1 MKLPPATSMPEQ
13 WEPTKSSK
21 YGVVV
26 VPFAG
31 DTTKHGLPLLLG
43 QPVHILEQ
51 CGGWYRGH
59 RIGDKVQKGIF
70 PASHIAL
77 KPCHVTNQGPYET
90 VEPAEG
96 ATAREVASVLRE
108 WHPLWKKLY
117 LERDV
122 ERFTA
127 LRQAMSDLVEW
138 RRQLL
143 SAALTQDQE
152 RSLCLRAAARIDW
165 GNRLLGLSL
174 VPRTEGGAVADP
186 DRLGPVELY
195 RVHVSSAAAEAELRP
210 LQQQPT
216 HAGPHLRLSL
226 RHASTSSLELHFA
239 LYDAQAGQFFS
250 ENFLVKSA
258 KCGQSSFLASHAAVF
273 MDVYRPEGQ
282 QLHLVVRV
290 IRTGRLLGDKGS
302 GDHESYRRPLACGVI
317 DLATLPW
324 DVGGETEHAVRLVTC
339 NEADFHQL
347 HELIVRKMGHKMAP
361 LQPSLG
367 LSVCLRPV
375 SDSEE
380 EGLPVVRMR
389 GFPEVIMPG
398 DVRNDL
404 YLTLDRADLAGPAKN
419 IEARL
424 MLVAADGRILQDC
437 LSGGVGQLEPSCE
450 WRSLVL
456 CRTCTPRWGEAVHVR
471 LPLEPLEGAH
481 VRVELRHCSARSGR
495 EPRLLACALLPLL
508 QRGTVLPNG
517 PHELPVLRA
526 DPPGGAQA
534 RHEALHLT
542 TLLISTKLT
551 QNRDLL
557 ALLRWKEQPDDVPQA
572 LLGLTKL
579 DGEEIV
585 KFLQDILDA
594 LFSMFSTADGN
605 STPYSGLVFKTLV
618 YILSLL
624 ESPKFEHFKPVL
636 DAYIKGH
643 FAAALV
649 YKGLLRCVV
658 HCAELAGDAG
668 DEAPS
673 VEHCFASLEAVMQFV
688 VQSRLLLSRATGTDP
703 SEGFWADLQPMLAA
717 CERMLMAGA
726 SGPPTLAQVSLVHSL
741 GGLLSR
747 LKEVLPLSAVVRVAE
762 RCLAWLPARPNPL
775 LAQARLH
782 AIEQTITS
790 LLCDSTDHAATD
802 EWRLRLVCACGAAVG
817 SQLSQGRPE
826 EAALCAKVLGQLV
839 TAADVGA
846 APALLAL
853 VPPLLESLQALE
865 DGDPLLGP
873 LSASLLG
880 VVRALGESHYAQL
893 WGGEGGREGV
903 ACALSVLRRLLLGP
917 TFPADWAVMRA
928 LANHVALGA
937 LQELAQLLAS
947 RFLQPL
953 DVPLWLQ
960 YLRLASD
967 FLAQPSLQL
976 EHLSPTQRA
985 RLTERYGDMRLL
997 AGFQVLALW
1006 GRLWEEEG
1014 GRCELVSSLVG
1025 PLVRMT
1031 LVREAELRRAM
1042 LPLFYDLMDKDLPKV
1057 ESELMEQLDEL
1068 VTAGSGD
1075 EQYQQLFT
1083 SILLEEVRK
1092 RNPCWREDGV
1102 RFIEAVGHQLDRLLD
1117 YRSVMEGAENRDK
1130 RMSCTV
1136 NLLRFYR
1143 EEVGRQEMFVRYVHK
1158 LCELHLPAEHYAEA
1172 AFALRLHA
1180 DLLPWEEG
1188 EQGRLKEQ
1196 LYLKMLHYF
1205 DRGKCWEEGL
1215 PLCKELANVY
1225 EGVLFD
1231 YEKLSTILRMHA
1243 QFLEHIL
1250 KELRPEPEYF
1260 RVGFFGLG
1268 FPSFLRNKV
1277 FVYRG
1282 LAYEKVG
1289 AFSQRLQGQFPEA
1302 QLLTHN
1308 APLDAALLASTDQY
1322 IQVCGVRPLAEPRP
1336 DLEGRPE
1343 CVRAYFRVNRVHS
1356 FQFDRPV
1363 YRDGPPDRDNEFKG
1377 LWLERTTLETASA
1390 LPGLLPWA
1398 EVVGQQVDWV
1408 PPLVHACEAVE
1419 AMSNELR
1426 RLVALHSR
1434 EPHRPLAPLSMRLA
1448 GAIEAAVNGGLAKYH
1463 QAFLSG
1469 GDASSEG
1476 QARLRSLLL
1485 EQVHV
1490 LEGGLS
1496 LHGRLAP
1503 PDLGPLQKRLVE
1515 RLGQLQQAVRGASAH
1530 GSPRPGSACS
1540 SSRSSTSS
1548 SGLLPPTHDEPWDGA
1563 TSSSS
1568 SSTLADQQQLEG
1580 SMADGAPPPL
1590 PPRVPPPSEQH
1601 GTRSASANRSSLKL
1615 DPPQSW
1621 KNGDPVKEDAAN
1633 GNSTSSM
1640 GSCPAHVD
1648 V

>member
-31 DTTKHGLPLLLG
+31 DTTKHGLPLSLG

-59 RIGDKVQKGIF
+59 RIGDKG
-70 PASHIAL
+70 SEAL

-389 GFPEVIMPG
+389 SFPEVIMPG

-404 YLTLDRADLAGPAKN
+404 YLTLDRAELAGPAKN

-456 CRTCTPRWGEAVHVR
+456 CRTCTPREA
-471 LPLEPLEGAH
+471 PSCPTA
-481 VRVELRHCSARSGR
+481 
-495 EPRLLACALLPLL
+495 
-508 QRGTVLPNG
+508 

-572 LLGLTKL
+572 LLGLAKL

-649 YKGLLRCVV
+649 YKGLLRCV
-658 HCAELAGDAG
+658 
-668 DEAPS
+668 
-673 VEHCFASLEAVMQFV
+673 
-688 VQSRLLLSRATGTDP
+688 SRLLLSRATGTDP

-717 CERMLMAGA
+717 CERMLTAGA

-747 LKEVLPLSAVVRVAE
+747 LKEVLPLSAV
-762 RCLAWLPARPNPL
+762 
-775 LAQARLH
+775 ARLH

-865 DGDPLLGP
+865 DGDPLL
-873 LSASLLG
+873 LG
-880 VVRALGESHYAQL
+880 
-893 WGGEGGREGV
+893 
-903 ACALSVLRRLLLGP
+903 
-917 TFPADWAVMRA
+917 
-928 LANHVALGA
+928 
-937 LQELAQLLAS
+937 
-947 RFLQPL
+947 
-953 DVPLWLQ
+953 
-960 YLRLASD
+960 
-967 FLAQPSLQL
+967 
-976 EHLSPTQRA
+976 
-985 RLTERYGDMRLL
+985 
-997 AGFQVLALW
+997 
-1006 GRLWEEEG
+1006 
-1014 GRCELVSSLVG
+1014 
-1025 PLVRMT
+1025 
-1031 LVREAELRRAM
+1031 
-1042 LPLFYDLMDKDLPKV
+1042 
-1057 ESELMEQLDEL
+1057 
-1068 VTAGSGD
+1068 
-1075 EQYQQLFT
+1075 
-1083 SILLEEVRK
+1083 
-1092 RNPCWREDGV
+1092 
-1102 RFIEAVGHQLDRLLD
+1102 
-1117 YRSVMEGAENRDK
+1117 
-1130 RMSCTV
+1130 
-1136 NLLRFYR
+1136 
-1143 EEVGRQEMFVRYVHK
+1143 
-1158 LCELHLPAEHYAEA
+1158 
-1172 AFALRLHA
+1172 
-1180 DLLPWEEG
+1180 
-1188 EQGRLKEQ
+1188 LK
-1196 LYLKMLHYF
+1196 
-1205 DRGKCWEEGL
+1205 
-1215 PLCKELANVY
+1215 
-1225 EGVLFD
+1225 
-1231 YEKLSTILRMHA
+1231 
-1243 QFLEHIL
+1243 
-1250 KELRPEPEYF
+1250 
-1260 RVGFFGLG
+1260 
-1268 FPSFLRNKV
+1268 
-1277 FVYRG
+1277 
-1282 LAYEKVG
+1282 
-1289 AFSQRLQGQFPEA
+1289 
-1302 QLLTHN
+1302 
-1308 APLDAALLASTDQY
+1308 TD
-1322 IQVCGVRPLAEPRP
+1322 
-1336 DLEGRPE
+1336 
-1343 CVRAYFRVNRVHS
+1343 
-1356 FQFDRPV
+1356 
-1363 YRDGPPDRDNEFKG
+1363 
-1377 LWLERTTLETASA
+1377 
-1390 LPGLLPWA
+1390 
-1398 EVVGQQVDWV
+1398 
-1408 PPLVHACEAVE
+1408 
-1419 AMSNELR
+1419 
-1426 RLVALHSR
+1426 
-1434 EPHRPLAPLSMRLA
+1434 
-1448 GAIEAAVNGGLAKYH
+1448 
-1463 QAFLSG
+1463 
-1469 GDASSEG
+1469 
-1476 QARLRSLLL
+1476 
-1485 EQVHV
+1485 
-1490 LEGGLS
+1490 LS
-1496 LHGRLAP
+1496 L
-1503 PDLGPLQKRLVE
+1503 
-1515 RLGQLQQAVRGASAH
+1515 SIF
-1530 GSPRPGSACS
+1530 
-1540 SSRSSTSS
+1540 
-1548 SGLLPPTHDEPWDGA
+1548 LLC
-1563 TSSSS
+1563 
-1568 SSTLADQQQLEG
+1568 Q
-1580 SMADGAPPPL
+1580 
-1590 PPRVPPPSEQH
+1590 
-1601 GTRSASANRSSLKL
+1601 
-1615 DPPQSW
+1615 
-1621 KNGDPVKEDAAN
+1621 
-1633 GNSTSSM
+1633 
-1640 GSCPAHVD
+1640 
-1648 V
+1648 

>member
-1 MKLPPATSMPEQ
+1 MPEQ

-31 DTTKHGLPLLLG
+31 DTTKHGLSLSLG

-77 KPCHVTNQGPYET
+77 KACHVTNQGPYET

-195 RVHVSSAAAEAELRP
+195 RVHVTSATAEADLRP
-210 LQQQPT
+210 LQQQQPT

-226 RHASTSSLELHFA
+226 RHASSSSLELHFA

-273 MDVYRPEGQ
+273 MDVYRPEDQ

-290 IRTGRLLGDKGS
+290 IRT
-302 GDHESYRRPLACGVI
+302 
-317 DLATLPW
+317 
-324 DVGGETEHAVRLVTC
+324 VTC

-375 SDSEE
+375 CDSEE
-380 EGLPVVRMR
+380 EGTPVVRMR

-424 MLVAADGRILQDC
+424 MLVAADGRILQ
-437 LSGGVGQLEPSCE
+437 G
-450 WRSLVL
+450 
-456 CRTCTPRWGEAVHVR
+456 RTCAWSCATARHAVD
-471 LPLEPLEGAH
+471 A
-481 VRVELRHCSARSGR
+481 S
-495 EPRLLACALLPLL
+495 PRLLACALLPLL

-517 PHELPVLRA
+517 SHELPVLRA

-572 LLGLTKL
+572 LLGLAKL

-594 LFSMFSTADGN
+594 LFSMFSTTDGN

-649 YKGLLRCVV
+649 YKGLLRCVA
-658 HCAELAGDAG
+658 HCAELASDPG
-668 DEAPS
+668 DEAAS

-688 VQSRLLLSRATGTDP
+688 RA
-703 SEGFWADLQPMLAA
+703 SA
-717 CERMLMAGA
+717 CSQWGA
-726 SGPPTLAQVSLVHSL
+726 SGLPTLAQVSLVRSL
-741 GGLLSR
+741 GGLLTHLR
-747 LKEVLPLSAVVRVAE
+747 DVLPLSAVVRVAE
-762 RCLAWLPARPNPL
+762 RCLAWLPARPHPL

-782 AIEQTITS
+782 AIEQTIST
-790 LLCDSTDHAATD
+790 LLWDPTDHAVTD

-817 SQLSQGRPE
+817 SQLSQGRSE
-826 EAALCAKVLGQLV
+826 EAALCTKVLGQLV

-846 APALLAL
+846 APALLTL

-893 WGGEGGREGV
+893 WG
-903 ACALSVLRRLLLGP
+903 RRRWP
-917 TFPADWAVMRA
+917 
-928 LANHVALGA
+928 
-937 LQELAQLLAS
+937 
-947 RFLQPL
+947 
-953 DVPLWLQ
+953 
-960 YLRLASD
+960 
-967 FLAQPSLQL
+967 
-976 EHLSPTQRA
+976 
-985 RLTERYGDMRLL
+985 
-997 AGFQVLALW
+997 
-1006 GRLWEEEG
+1006 
-1014 GRCELVSSLVG
+1014 
-1025 PLVRMT
+1025 
-1031 LVREAELRRAM
+1031 
-1042 LPLFYDLMDKDLPKV
+1042 
-1057 ESELMEQLDEL
+1057 
-1068 VTAGSGD
+1068 
-1075 EQYQQLFT
+1075 
-1083 SILLEEVRK
+1083 
-1092 RNPCWREDGV
+1092 
-1102 RFIEAVGHQLDRLLD
+1102 
-1117 YRSVMEGAENRDK
+1117 
-1130 RMSCTV
+1130 
-1136 NLLRFYR
+1136 
-1143 EEVGRQEMFVRYVHK
+1143 
-1158 LCELHLPAEHYAEA
+1158 
-1172 AFALRLHA
+1172 
-1180 DLLPWEEG
+1180 
-1188 EQGRLKEQ
+1188 
-1196 LYLKMLHYF
+1196 
-1205 DRGKCWEEGL
+1205 
-1215 PLCKELANVY
+1215 
-1225 EGVLFD
+1225 
-1231 YEKLSTILRMHA
+1231 
-1243 QFLEHIL
+1243 
-1250 KELRPEPEYF
+1250 
-1260 RVGFFGLG
+1260 
-1268 FPSFLRNKV
+1268 
-1277 FVYRG
+1277 
-1282 LAYEKVG
+1282 
-1289 AFSQRLQGQFPEA
+1289 
-1302 QLLTHN
+1302 
-1308 APLDAALLASTDQY
+1308 
-1322 IQVCGVRPLAEPRP
+1322 
-1336 DLEGRPE
+1336 
-1343 CVRAYFRVNRVHS
+1343 
-1356 FQFDRPV
+1356 
-1363 YRDGPPDRDNEFKG
+1363 
-1377 LWLERTTLETASA
+1377 
-1390 LPGLLPWA
+1390 
-1398 EVVGQQVDWV
+1398 
-1408 PPLVHACEAVE
+1408 
-1419 AMSNELR
+1419 
-1426 RLVALHSR
+1426 
-1434 EPHRPLAPLSMRLA
+1434 
-1448 GAIEAAVNGGLAKYH
+1448 
-1463 QAFLSG
+1463 
-1469 GDASSEG
+1469 
-1476 QARLRSLLL
+1476 
-1485 EQVHV
+1485 
-1490 LEGGLS
+1490 
-1496 LHGRLAP
+1496 
-1503 PDLGPLQKRLVE
+1503 
-1515 RLGQLQQAVRGASAH
+1515 
-1530 GSPRPGSACS
+1530 
-1540 SSRSSTSS
+1540 
-1548 SGLLPPTHDEPWDGA
+1548 
-1563 TSSSS
+1563 
-1568 SSTLADQQQLEG
+1568 
-1580 SMADGAPPPL
+1580 
-1590 PPRVPPPSEQH
+1590 
-1601 GTRSASANRSSLKL
+1601 
-1615 DPPQSW
+1615 
-1621 KNGDPVKEDAAN
+1621 
-1633 GNSTSSM
+1633 
-1640 GSCPAHVD
+1640 
-1648 V
+1648 